1 MTWWRSVLRRR
12 ALIKPGFDPLPDL
25 SLGCADA
32 AFLLLRPDGMGRR
45 SWTTESTEASQPQH
59 QLLGHLRA
67 VPHDYSLLDDRRR
80 FSPGMVRPAQ
90 DWSALAVKDPL
101 PTLPTPVFSAP
112 PLSWHLWKIKMRNAF
127 CFYDKQVISMI
138 FFFYIGR
145 NSLKRRV
152 FSRPAPIPTSTFWT
166 WLLREV
172 QKCVMRSSTEPRIK
186 GWFFESLR

>member
-1 MTWWRSVLRRR
+1 MTWWSVLRRR

-25 SLGCADA
+25 SPGCADA
-32 AFLLLRPDGMGRR
+32 TFLLLRPDGMGRR

-101 PTLPTPVFSAP
+101 PTLLTPVFSAP

-138 FFFYIGR
+138 FFFISGETHWRDGY
-145 NSLKRRV
+145 SV
-152 FSRPAPIPTSTFWT
+152 V
-166 WLLREV
+166 LLRFQHLHFGRGCWEKSKNV
-172 QKCVMRSSTEPRIK
+172 SCGLRL
-186 GWFFESLR
+186 SLV